1 MRLDGGVGLL
11 TQVGLWSI
19 QTWGGWTQGLHLAVW
34 TWGLLLAQLGMRGL
48 AQGTAGSL
56 GSW

>member
-1 MRLDGGVGLL
+1 MGVSGLL

-34 TWGLLLAQLGMRGL
+34 TWGLHLVQLGMKDL